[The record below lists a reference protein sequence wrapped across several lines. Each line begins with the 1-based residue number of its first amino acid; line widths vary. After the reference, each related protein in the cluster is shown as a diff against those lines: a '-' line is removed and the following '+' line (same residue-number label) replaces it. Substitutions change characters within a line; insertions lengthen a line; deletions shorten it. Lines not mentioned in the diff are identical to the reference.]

1 MDIHCAV
8 LGKDELRADGFQV
21 SKYFSFGYSLR
32 KLGLRETRGGSKLRI
47 KNAKLK
53 IQNSALKEREYTE
66 DWVNENQETAAT
78 IFWNLWKMGAEVEL
92 DTDSR
97 KEIFLGILAGADD
110 ITEELLDQLHSE
122 YS

>member
-1 MDIHCAV
+1 MDNQN
-8 LGKDELRADGFQV
+8 ELIQKQEKQIAQLETDI
-21 SKYFSFGYSLR
+21 KAAKTLYLKYSLMSR
-32 KLGLRETRGGSKLRI
+32 SLRI

-66 DWVNENQETAAT
+66 DWVNANQETAAT

-110 ITEELLDQLHSE
+110 ITEGLLDQLHSE

>member
-1 MDIHCAV
+1 MNNQSELIQKQQKQIAQLETDIKATKA
-8 LGKDELRADGFQV
+8 LYLK
-21 SKYFSFGYSLR
+21 YSLMSR
-32 KLGLRETRGGSKLRI
+32 SLRI

-66 DWVNENQETAAT
+66 DWVNANQETAAT